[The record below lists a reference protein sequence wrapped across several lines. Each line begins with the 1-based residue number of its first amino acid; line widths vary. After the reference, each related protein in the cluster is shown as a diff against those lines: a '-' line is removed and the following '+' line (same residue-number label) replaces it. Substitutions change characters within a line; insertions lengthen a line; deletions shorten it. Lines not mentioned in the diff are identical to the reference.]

1 MKNLDIERLSNYLS
15 LKDEISAAYIFGSY
29 AVNRYSPLSDVD
41 IALLLNSNVNVSEYS
56 QIKLKV
62 ITELVELLSL
72 NTIDIVILNTA
83 PPLLSHEVTKKGVV
97 LFSKN
102 EKERLEYIAKSTM
115 RYLDTIHLRKVQDK
129 ILHEKIRRGD
139 FGYFKGSNKYS
150 IEKVRKGITNPS
162 AIE

>member
-1 MKNLDIERLSNYLS
+1 MKNLDIEKLRDYLY
-15 LKDEISAAYIFGSY
+15 LKDEVSAAYIFGSY
-29 AVNRYSPLSDVD
+29 ASDRQFPMSDTD
-41 IALLLNSNVNVSEYS
+41 IALFFNSNVSSKEYGRL
-56 QIKLKV
+56 KLK
-62 ITELVELLSL
+62 IMNELMELLSRD
-72 NTIDIVILNTA
+72 NIDVAILNTA
-83 PPLLSHEVTKKGVV
+83 PPLLSHEVTKKGVL

-129 ILHEKIRRGD
+129 ILHEKIRRGE

>member
-1 MKNLDIERLSNYLS
+1 MKNLNIEKVRDYLY
-15 LKDEISAAYIFGSY
+15 LKDEVSAAYIFGSY
-29 AVNRYSPLSDVD
+29 ASDRHFPMSDID
-41 IALLLNSNVNVSEYS
+41 IALLFNTNVNIKEYGEL
-56 QIKLKV
+56 KLKI
-62 ITELVELLSL
+62 ITEIIEILSRD
-72 NTIDIVILNTA
+72 NIDVAILNTA
-83 PPLLSHEVTKKGVV
+83 PPLLSHEVAKKGVL

-129 ILHEKIRRGD
+129 ILHEKIRRGA

-150 IEKVRKGITNPS
+150 IEKARKGITNPS